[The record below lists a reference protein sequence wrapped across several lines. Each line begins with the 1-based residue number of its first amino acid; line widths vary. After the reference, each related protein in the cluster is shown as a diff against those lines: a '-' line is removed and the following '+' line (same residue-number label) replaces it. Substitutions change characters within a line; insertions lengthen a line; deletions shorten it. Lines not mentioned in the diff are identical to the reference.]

1 MDVREAAKVKATRKA
16 KARQTGAPYTVD
28 EACERLRI
36 GRTTLY
42 GLIKAGR
49 ITPYRVG
56 LGKRGKVLIA
66 EREIEDFLA
75 GCRDET
81 TGPPPIKP
89 HGGLG
94 PRRARGVGQIKDY
107 LA

>member
-1 MDVREAAKVKATRKA
+1 MDVRDVDGKA
-16 KARQTGAPYTVD
+16 KAKPKARQAGAPYTVD
-28 EACERLRI
+28 EACDRLRV

-66 EREIEDFLA
+66 EREIDEFLA
-75 GCRDET
+75 GCRDEVT
-81 TGPPPIKP
+81 SDPKVAPRA
-89 HGGLG
+89 GLG